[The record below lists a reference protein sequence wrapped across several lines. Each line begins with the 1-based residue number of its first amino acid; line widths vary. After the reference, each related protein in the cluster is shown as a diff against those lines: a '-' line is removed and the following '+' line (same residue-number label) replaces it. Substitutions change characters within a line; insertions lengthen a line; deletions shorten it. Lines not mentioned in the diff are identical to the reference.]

1 MTNQSPD
8 ESRNQWFADQM
19 KRRSEYRPVSRKL
32 TRRLSVSLSSH
43 NNHRDQFETRK
54 LDKLDTPALE
64 LKTKIN
70 TSPPNPFPFNRQH
83 KSKVLYRSLN
93 HPGVAPV
100 LTSSKILSHRPRK
113 SSS

>member
-1 MTNQSPD
+1 MINQSSD

-64 LKTKIN
+64 LKTKVN
-70 TSPPNPFPFNRQH
+70 TFPPNPFPFNRQH

-93 HPGVAPV
+93 HPTQTSI
-100 LTSSKILSHRPRK
+100 LTNPKILSHRTRK
-113 SSS
+113 SNS